1 MPEDGGHA
9 KGTHRMVKFVLTM
22 TRRQKRLVLLLLDLS
37 CVVLAFTVS
46 TMIQFST
53 LRPAAILANNW
64 PLVPPL
70 MAVALGLSLVLG
82 TADVRLKHYDLA
94 AAERT
99 ALFAAILAVASA
111 TLAALGAL
119 GLPAGFHVIFGLVF
133 LSLAAG
139 GRIALLHVLLAIYR
153 QSAEVTRVLIYG
165 AGRTG
170 MALAAA
176 LRSRADILPVAFV
189 DDNATLRGLIVAGLP
204 VFSGPH
210 LPRVIEQY
218 NVRRVLLAMPSLS
231 VHKQSLL
238 SRRLARLG
246 LEVQTLPSFAQLI
259 GDEALVDK
267 LEPAPPSALL
277 NRKGLHTELAD
288 GCDGYRGGAVM
299 VTGAGGS
306 IGLELCR
313 QVVACRPRKLVMFE
327 LSEVALY
334 TAGMELRVLTEGLG
348 IELVSVLGSAG
359 DGVLVE
365 RVLKD
370 HAVDAVLHAAAYK
383 HVPLVEGNARAGVV
397 NNALATQVLVQKVRA
412 ACVRRFVLVS
422 SDKAVRPASV
432 MGATKRMAEL
442 IVQGQAAQPGRTIF
456 SIVRF
461 GNVLGSSGSVIP
473 LFQEQIAAG
482 GPVTLTHEAISRYFM
497 TIQEAARLVL
507 IAGSLAR
514 GGEVFVLD
522 MGEPVRI
529 RDLARR
535 VIEASGYTV
544 RDHANPDGDIE
555 IVTTVLRPG
564 EKLHEELL
572 IGDGPRKMVHPKI
585 ISVIEPKLSELEL
598 AAALRDLREA
608 VEADEEAVIGTALR
622 RWVGYSPAPGHK
634 TRTRSAGAFGVLIAE

>member
-1 MPEDGGHA
+1 
-9 KGTHRMVKFVLTM
+9 MVKFVLTM
-22 TRRQKRLVLLLLDLS
+22 TRQQKRLVFLLLDLCS
-37 CVVLAFTVS
+37 VALAFTIAAA
-46 TMIQFST
+46 IQFST
-53 LRPAAILANNW
+53 LSPAGILEGNW
-64 PLVPPL
+64 PMVPLL
-70 MAVALGLSLVLG
+70 MAVALGLSLFLG
-82 TADVRLKHYDLA
+82 TADIRLKHYDLA

-111 TLAALGAL
+111 ALAGLGGL
-119 GLPAGFHVIFGLVF
+119 PLPAGFHVVFGLVF
-133 LSLAAG
+133 LALAAG
-139 GRIALLHVLLAIYR
+139 GRIGLLHVLLAIYR
-153 QSAEVTRVLIYG
+153 QSAEVRRVMIYG

-176 LRSRADILPVAFV
+176 LRSRPDILPVAFV

-204 VFSGPH
+204 VFSGAH
-210 LPRVIEQY
+210 IPRVVEQY
-218 NVRRVLLAMPSLS
+218 NVRRVILAMPSLS
-231 VHKQSLL
+231 VHKQNLL

-267 LEPAPPSALL
+267 LVTAPPSALL
-277 NRKGLHTELAD
+277 SRKGLQDEMAG
-288 GCDGYRGGAVM
+288 GCDAYRGAAVM
-299 VTGAGGS
+299 ITGAGGS

-313 QVVACRPRKLVMFE
+313 QVVACRPRKLVLLE

-334 TAGMELRVLTEGLG
+334 NAGMELRVLTEGLG
-348 IELVSVLGSAG
+348 IELVSVLGSVG

-365 RVLKD
+365 RALND
-370 HAVDAVLHAAAYK
+370 HGIDAVLHAAAYK
-383 HVPLVEGNARAGVV
+383 HVPLVEGNARAGVA
-397 NNALATQVLVQKVRA
+397 NNAIATQVLVQKVRA
-412 ACVRRFVLVS
+412 AGVRRFVLVS

-442 IVQGQAAQPGRTIF
+442 IVQGQAGQPDRTIF

-482 GPVTLTHEAISRYFM
+482 GPVTLTHDAITRYFM

-507 IAGSLAR
+507 IAGSLAH

-522 MGEPVRI
+522 MGEPVPI

-544 RDHANPDGDIE
+544 RDRANPDGDIE
-555 IVTTVLRPG
+555 IVTTGLRPG

-572 IGDGPRKMVHPKI
+572 IGGGPKTTVHPKI

-608 VEADEEAVIGTALR
+608 VNADDEAVIGAALR
-622 RWVGYSPAPGHK
+622 RWVRGYAPAAALAAPAQHP
-634 TRTRSAGAFGVLIAE
+634 GAFGAMIGE

>member
-1 MPEDGGHA
+1 
-9 KGTHRMVKFVLTM
+9 MVKFVLAM
-22 TRRQKRLVLLLLDLS
+22 TRQQKRVVLLLLDLS
-37 CVVLAFTVS
+37 CVALAFTITTVVH
-46 TMIQFST
+46 FST
-53 LRPAAILANNW
+53 LSPTGIVAGNW
-64 PLVPPL
+64 PLVPLL

-99 ALFAAILAVASA
+99 ALFAAILAAAGAV
-111 TLAALGAL
+111 LAVLGAL
-119 GLPAGFHVIFGLVF
+119 TLPAGFHVVFGLVF
-133 LSLAAG
+133 FALAAG
-139 GRIALLHVLLAIYR
+139 GRIGLLHVLLAIYR

-176 LRSRADILPVAFV
+176 LRSRPDILPVAFV

-204 VFSGPH
+204 VFSGAH
-210 LPRVIEQY
+210 VPRVLDQY
-218 NVRRVLLAMPSLS
+218 NVRRVILAMPSLS

-238 SRRLARLG
+238 SRRLANLG
-246 LEVQTLPSFAQLI
+246 LEVQTLPAFAQLI
-259 GDEALVDK
+259 GDDALIDK

-277 NRKGLHTELAD
+277 SRKGLQDEMA
-288 GCDGYRGGAVM
+288 GSCDAYRGAAVLI
-299 VTGAGGS
+299 TGAGGS

-313 QVVACRPRKLVMFE
+313 QVVACRPRKLVLLE

-334 TAGMELRVLTEGLG
+334 NAGMELRVLTEGLG
-348 IELVSVLGSAG
+348 IELASVLGSVA

-365 RVLKD
+365 RVLGD
-370 HAVDAVLHAAAYK
+370 HGIDAVLHAAAYK
-383 HVPLVEGNARAGVV
+383 HVPMVEGNARAGVA
-397 NNALATQVLVQKVRA
+397 NNAIATAVLVQKVRA
-412 ACVRRFVLVS
+412 AGVGRFVLVS

-432 MGATKRMAEL
+432 MGATKRLAEL
-442 IVQGQAAQPGRTIF
+442 VVQGQAAQPGRTIF

-482 GPVTLTHEAISRYFM
+482 GPVTLTHESITRYFM

-507 IAGSLAR
+507 IAGSLAH

-535 VIEASGYTV
+535 VIEASGYAV
-544 RDHANPDGDIE
+544 RDRANPDGDIE
-555 IVTTVLRPG
+555 IVTTGLRPG

-572 IGDGPRKMVHPKI
+572 IGRGPRKAVHPKI
-585 ISVIEPKLSELEL
+585 MSVIEPKLSELEL

-608 VEADEEAVIGTALR
+608 VDTDDEAVIGTALR
-622 RWVGYSPAPGHK
+622 RWVPGYAPAAAHEPPARG
-634 TRTRSAGAFGVLIAE
+634 AGAFGVFIAE

>member
-1 MPEDGGHA
+1 
-9 KGTHRMVKFVLTM
+9 MVKFVLTM
-22 TRRQKRLVLLLLDLS
+22 TRQQKRLVFLLLDLCS
-37 CVVLAFTVS
+37 VALAFTIAAA
-46 TMIQFST
+46 IQFST
-53 LRPAAILANNW
+53 LSPAGILEGNW
-64 PLVPPL
+64 PMVPLL
-70 MAVALGLSLVLG
+70 MAVALGLSLFLG
-82 TADVRLKHYDLA
+82 TADIRLKHYDLA

-111 TLAALGAL
+111 ALAGLGGL
-119 GLPAGFHVIFGLVF
+119 PLPAGFHVVFGLVF
-133 LSLAAG
+133 LALAAG
-139 GRIALLHVLLAIYR
+139 GRIGLLHVLLAIYR
-153 QSAEVTRVLIYG
+153 QSAEVRRVMIYG

-176 LRSRADILPVAFV
+176 LRSRPDILPVAFV

-204 VFSGPH
+204 VFSGAH
-210 LPRVIEQY
+210 IPRVVEQY
-218 NVRRVLLAMPSLS
+218 NVRRVILAMPSLS
-231 VHKQSLL
+231 VHKQNLL

-267 LEPAPPSALL
+267 LVTAPPSALL
-277 NRKGLHTELAD
+277 SRKGLQDEMAG
-288 GCDGYRGGAVM
+288 GCDAYRGAAVM
-299 VTGAGGS
+299 ITGAGGS

-313 QVVACRPRKLVMFE
+313 QVVACRPRKLVLLE

-334 TAGMELRVLTEGLG
+334 NAGMELRVLTEGLG
-348 IELVSVLGSAG
+348 IELVSVLGSVG

-365 RVLKD
+365 RALND
-370 HAVDAVLHAAAYK
+370 HGIDAVLHAAAYK
-383 HVPLVEGNARAGVV
+383 HVPLVEGNARAGVA
-397 NNALATQVLVQKVRA
+397 NNAIATQVLVQKVRA
-412 ACVRRFVLVS
+412 AGVRRFVLVS

-442 IVQGQAAQPGRTIF
+442 IVQGQAGQPDRTIF

-482 GPVTLTHEAISRYFM
+482 GPVTLTHDAITRYFM

-507 IAGSLAR
+507 IAGSLAH

-522 MGEPVRI
+522 MGEPVPI

-544 RDHANPDGDIE
+544 RDRANPDGDIE
-555 IVTTVLRPG
+555 IVTTGLRPG

-572 IGDGPRKMVHPKI
+572 IGGGPKTTVHPKI

-608 VEADEEAVIGTALR
+608 VNADDEAVIGAALR
-622 RWVGYSPAPGHK
+622 RWVRGSAPAAAP
-634 TRTRSAGAFGVLIAE
+634 AAPAQPPGAFGAMIGE